1 MTILC
6 LTIGKDRLVQAE
18 LCFKEALK
26 TGLND
31 VEIMEEIGD
40 LYVREGQLELSVQAY
55 TELVRIDD

>member
-40 LYVREGQLELSVQAY
+40 LYVREGQLELSV
-55 TELVRIDD
+55 